1 MLSVSIERH
10 QAKINQGSRTDDGS
24 ISANMKYTRQ
34 LNQRVKPHHNY
45 ECKKNPLMQEEMAR
59 GEKDHINMI
68 MVVGRELNWSS
79 NKQRQAISD
88 TR

>member
-1 MLSVSIERH
+1 
-10 QAKINQGSRTDDGS
+10 
-24 ISANMKYTRQ
+24 
-34 LNQRVKPHHNY
+34 
-45 ECKKNPLMQEEMAR
+45 MQEEMAR

-68 MVVGRELNWSS
+68 MVVGSKRELNWSS

>member
-1 MLSVSIERH
+1 
-10 QAKINQGSRTDDGS
+10 
-24 ISANMKYTRQ
+24 
-34 LNQRVKPHHNY
+34 
-45 ECKKNPLMQEEMAR
+45 MQEEMAR